1 MDGPNV
7 NLAFKKHLQNHFLT
21 QNTTFLGIATC
32 PLHTIYNGSFKGVRV
47 IDFDTEQFIIDISA
61 FKLPSARREDYSKLK
76 EITEL
81 LLHFSLKHSST
92 R

>member
-61 FKLPSARREDYSKLK
+61 FKLPSAPERIIRNSRKLLSCFY
-76 EITEL
+76 T
-81 LLHFSLKHSST
+81 FP
-92 R
+92 